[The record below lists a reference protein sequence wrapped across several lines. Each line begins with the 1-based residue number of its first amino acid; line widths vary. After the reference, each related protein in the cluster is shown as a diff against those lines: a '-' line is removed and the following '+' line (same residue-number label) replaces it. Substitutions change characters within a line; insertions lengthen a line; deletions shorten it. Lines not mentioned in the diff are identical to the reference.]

1 MRRRLRFD
9 RLELAG
15 SLGDLGTLLPLAI
28 GMIVINGLEPTGLF
42 VVIGL
47 FYILAGLYFGV
58 PTPVQPMK
66 VISAYA
72 IAAGLSA
79 SQITGAGLLMGLLL
93 LVIGGTGIITFV
105 GRYIPKSTVRGVQLA
120 TGTLLMSQGVRLMV
134 GSTQFQLLHHA
145 VEPYMTV
152 QNVGPIPI
160 GIIIGIGG
168 GILTLFLLDNK
179 RVPAGLFI
187 VLAGL
192 GLGLFWGTHKG
203 FETMRIGIN
212 LPEMLPFG
220 LPSSTDFT
228 YVLLALVLPQLP
240 MTIGNAVIANADLSQ
255 EYFGDESQRVTGR
268 ALCISMG
275 LVNLVS
281 SLFGGMPLCHGAGG
295 LAAHYRFGAR
305 TAGSNVIIG
314 LLFVLLALLLGSH
327 IVAIVYLLPMSV
339 LGVLLVF
346 AGGQLALTIID
357 LMNRKDLFVVL
368 IMLGITL
375 ATNLAAGFA
384 AGIILAYLLQSEKL
398 SV

>member
-9 RLELAG
+9 RLEFAG

-47 FYILAGLYFGV
+47 FYILAGIYFGV

-79 SQITGAGLLMGLLL
+79 SQITGAGLLIGLFLL
-93 LVIGGTGIITFV
+93 IIGGTGIITV
-105 GRYIPKSTVRGVQLA
+105 IGRYIPKSVVRGVQLA

-134 GSTQFQLLHHA
+134 GSTQFQLLHNA
-145 VEPYMTV
+145 VEPYMTA

-168 GILTLFLLDNK
+168 GLLTMFLLDNK

-187 VLAGL
+187 VLTGLAL
-192 GLGLFWGTHKG
+192 GLIWGTHEG

-212 LPEMLPFG
+212 LPELLPFG
-220 LPSSTDFT
+220 LPSSVDLT
-228 YVLLALVLPQLP
+228 YVLLVLVLPQLP

-255 EYFGDESQRVTGR
+255 EYFGADSKRVTGR

-314 LLFVLLALLLGSH
+314 LLFVLLAVLLGSH

-375 ATNLAAGFA
+375 ATNLAAGFG
-384 AGIILAYLLQSEKL
+384 AGITLAYILRSEKL